1 LSGSAIVRSKFWGEL
16 LVSLEIIPVWKK
28 ITPEL
33 EAELVEFWVSNKA
46 IGDPK
51 LAAERTKQVVCLVR
65 SEQGAI
71 AGVSTAQPR
80 IVPRLRQPMYYYRQF
95 FAEDVRGQ
103 QLAAPFL
110 AKSKEVLQQHELS
123 LPRPQYIGVILELEN
138 RALAAHRNQ
147 AQWKE
152 GWTFIGYSPKGLHLR
167 VSYFDEVRLH
177 PPAPLKKPVGA
188 RAAN

>member
-1 LSGSAIVRSKFWGEL
+1 M
-16 LVSLEIIPVWKK
+16 SLEIIPVWKK

-33 EAELVEFWVSNKA
+33 EAELVAFWISNKA
-46 IGDPK
+46 IGDEK
-51 LAAERTKQVVCLVR
+51 LAAGRAKEAICLIR

-71 AGVSTAQPR
+71 VGVSTAQPR

-95 FAEDVRGQ
+95 FAEEVRGQ
-103 QLAAPFL
+103 HLAAPVG
-110 AKSKEVLQQHELS
+110 AKSREVLQQYELS
-123 LPRPQYIGVILELEN
+123 LPKPQCIGLIFELEN
-138 RALAAHRNQ
+138 QVIAARRNE

-167 VSYFDEVRLH
+167 VSYFDGVRLH
-177 PPAPLKKPVGA
+177 PPSPLKKPARA

>member
-1 LSGSAIVRSKFWGEL
+1 M
-16 LVSLEIIPVWKK
+16 SLEIIPVWKK

-33 EAELVEFWVSNKA
+33 EAELVQFWLSNKA
-46 IGDPK
+46 IADEK
-51 LAAERTKQVVCLVR
+51 LAAERAKQVVCLVR
-65 SEQGAI
+65 SGSGEI
-71 AGVSTAQPR
+71 AGVSTAHPR

-110 AKSKEVLQQHELS
+110 ARSKEVLQQYNLS
-123 LPRPQYIGVILELEN
+123 LPKPQCIGVILELEN
-138 RALAAHRNQ
+138 QALAAHRNE

-167 VSYFDEVRLH
+167 VSYFDGVKLF
-177 PPAPLKKPVGA
+177 PPAPLKKPAKA
-188 RAAN
+188 RATN